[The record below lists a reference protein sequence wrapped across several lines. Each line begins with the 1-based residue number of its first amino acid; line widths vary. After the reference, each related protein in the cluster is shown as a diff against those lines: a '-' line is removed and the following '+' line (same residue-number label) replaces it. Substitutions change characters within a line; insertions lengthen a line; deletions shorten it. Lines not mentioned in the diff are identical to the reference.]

1 MHTISSNRKACSGM
15 GNMFSVVLTSRRLI
29 ILFKNECSK
38 LSTRIPGLFVLAQA
52 IIYSYVARVI
62 WNTLYR
68 LPSVFRFP
76 PRFST
81 GNREGAPKL
90 TEIEYGSLGGYSQ
103 YFRHFH
109 WYPRA
114 LERRSTVLIYHHC
127 ERCKF
132 IYGQQ

>member
-90 TEIEYGSLGGYSQ
+90 TEIEYGLLGEGGLFTVFQTFSLVPSCSGTQ
-103 YFRHFH
+103 
-109 WYPRA
+109 
-114 LERRSTVLIYHHC
+114 IYC
-127 ERCKF
+127 PDISPLRTL
-132 IYGQQ
+132 